1 MSGCVGALPSF
12 GPQTHTHTC
21 SGFLFGEM
29 KKGEFTGVWI
39 PKEIWEHPVLTW
51 MQKCVVAEI
60 MCLSLDG
67 PCFASNRY
75 LGEKFGVTE
84 KRMKNIITDMRK
96 KGLIEDVGRR
106 GNSRH
111 IRVVENIP
119 TGPGKRDQIGPEMWD
134 STGPG
139 KRAPEIIGEKTVEK
153 ILKKNTNSILSDT
166 EKLSALKA
174 KNTKDISLRTNPLS
188 PPTPSF
194 PFPKFLAAMRDR
206 GVTAPDDFIREMIDS
221 GKIEVVCKFGKFP
234 GADGLAKVIEASHTY
249 GYDPAKH
256 PARSQRDSQVA
267 AQV

>member
-1 MSGCVGALPSF
+1 
-12 GPQTHTHTC
+12 
-21 SGFLFGEM
+21 M
-29 KKGEFTGVWI
+29 KRGEFTGVWI
-39 PKEIWEHPVLTW
+39 PKDIWEHPVLTW

-96 KGLIEDVGRR
+96 KGIIEDVGRS

-119 TGPGKRDQIGPEMWD
+119 TGPEKRDHIGPGMWD
-134 STGPG
+134 PTGPE
-139 KRAPEIIGEKTVEK
+139 KRAPEIIEEKTVEK
-153 ILKKNTNSILSDT
+153 ILKKNTDSILSDT
-166 EKLSALKA
+166 ENLSALKA
-174 KNTKDISLRTNPLS
+174 KNTKDLPSRYKPLS

-206 GVTAPDDFIREMIDS
+206 GVTAPDEFIWEMIES
-221 GKIEVVCKFGKFP
+221 GKIEIRMSFGKFH
-234 GADGLAKVIEASHTY
+234 GADGLAKVIEASYKH
-249 GYDPAKH
+249 GYDKSKH
-256 PARSQRDSQVA
+256 TARSQRDSQAA